1 MIDPDVLGQLES
13 DVVASLSG
21 DSSVHLDILGY
32 GEISTVLRADGIAG
46 VVAAKRLPKMTR
58 DQLRAYSETL
68 SRYLHDLSARGVTP
82 VDSAVFS
89 VGSDPFTP
97 YCVQPFQPLLLVDE
111 LREADDATID
121 RRVQR
126 LVEIVVGA
134 VDGWL
139 GLDGQVSNWAVDGD
153 DLVYIDVTT
162 PLLRDGAGKDELEA
176 DLFLASLPWAMRG
189 VVKRL
194 LLDEILSHYYDP
206 RAVLLD
212 MAGNLHKERLP
223 HVIDPL
229 LMAANRV
236 VSPPITPDQAMA
248 YYRSDAR
255 MWELLQRLRKADR
268 WWQMTARHRS
278 YPFLL
283 PGEIDR

>member
-1 MIDPDVLGQLES
+1 MIDPDVLAKLES

-21 DSSVHLDILGY
+21 DTSIVLDVLGY
-32 GEISTVLRADGIAG
+32 GEISTVLRADGLNG
-46 VVAAKRLPKMTR
+46 PVAAKRLPQMTR
-58 DQLRAYSETL
+58 SQLSAYSETL
-68 SRYLHDLSARGVTP
+68 ARYLHDLQARGVRP

-89 VGSDPFTP
+89 VGTDLLTP

-111 LREADDATID
+111 LRSADSATVE
-121 RRVQR
+121 RRAQQ

-139 GLDGQVSNWAVDGD
+139 GLDGQMSNWAVDGD
-153 DLVYIDVTT
+153 DLLYLDVTT
-162 PLLRDGAGKDELEA
+162 PLVRDAAGKDELET
-176 DLFLASLPWAMRG
+176 DLFLASLPWALQGTAR
-189 VVKRL
+189 RF

-206 RAVLLD
+206 RSVLLD

-223 HVIDPL
+223 QAIEPL
-229 LMAANRV
+229 LRATNRV
-236 VSPPITPDQAMA
+236 VSPPITADQAMK
-248 YYRSDAR
+248 YYRADAL
-255 MWELLQRLRKADR
+255 MWELLQRLRHADR
-268 WWQMTARHRS
+268 WWQKTARHRT

>member
-1 MIDPDVLGQLES
+1 VIDPDVLGQLES
-13 DVVASLSG
+13 DVVASLAG

-32 GEISTVLRADGIAG
+32 GEISTVLRVDGLEG
-46 VVAAKRLPKMTR
+46 PVAAKRLPRMTR
-58 DQLRAYSETL
+58 PQLVSYSATL
-68 SRYLHDLSARGVTP
+68 SRYLHDLEARGVTP

-111 LREADDATID
+111 LRTADEETIG
-121 RRVQR
+121 RRVEQ
-126 LVEIVVGA
+126 LVDIVVGA

-139 GLDGQVSNWAVDGD
+139 GLDGQVSNWALDRD

-162 PLLRDGAGKDELEA
+162 PLLRDVAGTDELDA
-176 DLFLASLPWAMRG
+176 SLFIASLPWALRG
-189 VVKRL
+189 SVKRF

-212 MAGNLHKERLP
+212 MVGNLHKERLP
-223 HVIDPL
+223 QVIDPM

-236 VSPPITPDQAMA
+236 VTPPITREQAHR

-255 MWELLQRLRKADR
+255 MWELLQRLRRVDR
-268 WWQMTARHRS
+268 WWQATARHRE